1 MAATPSLGE
10 PAEPGQPGSL
20 PADLAEAAAPRSLRA
35 ILARQFASLA
45 VYNYRLYFAGQL
57 ISLVGTWMQTTAQAW
72 LVLKLTGS
80 PLALGTVTTLQFL
93 PITVFT
99 LFGGAVADRLPKRRA
114 LVVTQTLAMLQ
125 AAVLAFLVATGRVQ
139 LWHVYALALWLG
151 TVNAFDG
158 PVRQSFVVELV
169 GRERLV
175 NAVALNSSI
184 FNLARIAGPAV
195 AGVTIGVIGLSWA
208 FAANAASFIAVLAA
222 YALMRPSEFRAV
234 PRAAARGNV
243 LHQVRE
249 GIVYSAR
256 TPTVAFFFILLGII
270 GTFGYNF
277 TVIVPLVAEFVLK
290 VGPEKFG
297 MLTSAMGAGSLIA
310 ALVMAATGRLRPS
323 WLLLASA
330 VFAALLAA
338 IAFSPVYAVTAGLLF
353 LLGIVGVAF
362 STTINTSLQVAVPDE
377 LRGRVM
383 SIFFLLFAG
392 STPVGGYIT
401 GFLAEHLGVGWG
413 LAIMAGLC
421 GFGTLL
427 GAAYYLRAGRR
438 AFAAIEAA
446 PAKPHPRAGA
456 EAAG

>member
-1 MAATPSLGE
+1 MPRHLAG
-10 PAEPGQPGSL
+10 PAPALPRPGT
-20 PADLAEAAAPRSLRA
+20 LRA
-35 ILARQFASLA
+35 LLARQFSSLA
-45 VYNYRLYFAGQL
+45 VYNYRLYFGGQL

-72 LVLKLTGS
+72 LVLRLTGS

-99 LFGGAVADRLPKRRA
+99 LFGGAFADRLPKRRA
-114 LVVTQTLAMLQ
+114 LVITQTLAMAQ
-125 AAVLAFLVATGRVQ
+125 AAILALLVATDRVQ

-195 AGVTIGVIGLSWA
+195 AGVTIAAIGLSWA
-208 FAANAASFIAVLAA
+208 FAANAASFLAVLAA
-222 YALMRPSEFRAV
+222 YALMRPAEFRAV
-234 PRAAARGNV
+234 PRNAARGNV
-243 LHQVRE
+243 FHQVRE
-249 GIVYSAR
+249 GLVYSAK
-256 TPTVAFFFILLGII
+256 TPAVAFFFILIGII

-277 TVIVPLVAEFVLK
+277 TVIVPLVAEFILR

-297 MLTSAMGAGSLIA
+297 MLTSAMGAGSLAA
-310 ALVMAATGRLRPS
+310 ALAMAAMGRLRPG
-323 WLLLASA
+323 WLLVAAAAFS
-330 VFAALLAA
+330 ALLAA
-338 IAFSPVYAVTAGLLF
+338 VAFSPVYALTLALLF
-353 LLGIVGVAF
+353 ALGMVGVAF
-362 STTINTSLQVAVPDE
+362 STTINTSLQVTVPDE

-392 STPVGGYIT
+392 STPIGGYIT
-401 GFLAEHLGVGWG
+401 GFLAEHLGVRAG
-413 LAIMAGLC
+413 LTIMAGLC
-421 GFGTLL
+421 AGGTLL
-427 GAAYYLRAGRR
+427 ATLYFVRSARR
-438 AFAAIEAA
+438 AFAPAGAA
-446 PAKPHPRAGA
+446 ATRPGAA

>member
-1 MAATPSLGE
+1 MQRSRTAPR
-10 PAEPGQPGSL
+10 PRPR
-20 PADLAEAAAPRSLRA
+20 AEAPALPQPRSLRA
-35 ILARQFASLA
+35 IAARQFASLA
-45 VYNYRLYFAGQL
+45 VYNYRVYFIGQL

-99 LFGGAVADRLPKRRA
+99 LFGGAFADRLPKRRA
-114 LVVTQTLAMLQ
+114 LVITQSLAMTQ
-125 AAVLAFLVATGRVQ
+125 AAVLALLVATGRVQ

-195 AGVTIGVIGLSWA
+195 AGVTIAAIGLSWA
-208 FAANAASFIAVLAA
+208 FAANAASFLAVLAA

-234 PRAAARGNV
+234 PKSPARGNV
-243 LHQVRE
+243 LRQVRD
-249 GIVYSAR
+249 GLAYSAR
-256 TPTVAFFFILLGII
+256 TPAVAFFFILLGVI

-277 TVIVPLVAEFVLK
+277 TVIVPLVAEFVLH
-290 VGPEKFG
+290 VGPQKFG
-297 MLTSAMGAGSLIA
+297 MLTSAMGAGSLTA
-310 ALVMAATGRLRPS
+310 ALIMAATGRLRPA

-330 VFAALLAA
+330 AFSGLLAA
-338 IAFSPVYAVTAGLLF
+338 VAFSPLYAVTVALLF
-353 LLGIVGVAF
+353 FLGIVGVAF
-362 STTINTSLQVAVPDE
+362 STTINTSLQVIVPDE

-392 STPVGGYIT
+392 STPIGGYIT
-401 GFLAEHLGVGWG
+401 GFLAEHLGVRVALTAMASLCAAGTI
-413 LAIMAGLC
+413 LA
-421 GFGTLL
+421 
-427 GAAYYLRAGRR
+427 AAYYIRIGRDAFRALE
-438 AFAAIEAA
+438 AEDDAETPAAGA
-446 PAKPHPRAGA
+446 PAVD
-456 EAAG
+456 AAG